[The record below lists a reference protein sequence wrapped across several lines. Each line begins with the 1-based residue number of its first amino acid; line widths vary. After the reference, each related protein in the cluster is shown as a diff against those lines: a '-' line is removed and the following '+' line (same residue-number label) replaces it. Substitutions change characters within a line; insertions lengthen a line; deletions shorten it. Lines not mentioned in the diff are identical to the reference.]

1 MSDLYPVEV
10 PRSFEEFRACEALQR
25 ELDPP
30 VPAPIPAWFLWEM
43 ARAGGLCLAVFN
55 GIGIAR
61 EPLGLALA
69 LPRESGGGTALRV
82 VLYGVMRDHPDRDEV
97 REGLLAGLR
106 GAARDRGAA
115 AIVWPFDPL
124 EPEWAEFLLGHGGRA
139 EGYELRRARTGEIQA
154 FRALAVVREGT
165 GEASWRGATLGSFF
179 PVNVTRPGA
188 GGLREPVSWNL
199 HLGAER
205 LLLEIPSVG
214 LSRLPG
220 TLRGPWAEAWRAL
233 EEYLDRGYALVGLY
247 RQRDRAFLVLERTS

>member
-1 MSDLYPVEV
+1 MET

-43 ARAGGLCLAVFN
+43 ARAGGLCLAAFN
-55 GIGIAR
+55 GIGVTR
-61 EPLGLALA
+61 EPLGLVVALRRGDGVEA
-69 LPRESGGGTALRV
+69 TLRV
-82 VLYGVMRDHPDRDEV
+82 VLYGVMRDRPDRDGI

-106 GAARDRGAA
+106 DAARARGAA

-124 EPEWAEFLLGHGGRA
+124 EPEWAEFLFEHGARA
-139 EGYELRRARTGEIQA
+139 EAYELRRARSGEIQA
-154 FRALAVVREGT
+154 FRALAVVRGDA
-165 GEASWRGATLGSFF
+165 GEAPWRGAALGSFF
-179 PVNVTRPGA
+179 PVNATRPVS

-205 LLLEIPSVG
+205 LLLEVPSPG
-214 LSRLPG
+214 ISRLPRA
-220 TLRGPWAEAWRAL
+220 LREPWAEAWRAL

-247 RQRDRAFLVLERTS
+247 RQRERAFLVLERAP